1 MLTELHTCIQTL
13 IYDAGRI
20 DPSEVDIV
28 FDVPTREWIEKL
40 VRPTVAVYLLEL
52 EENTEL
58 RNTQYQT
65 TRVNGRAEFR
75 QPPRRIDLRYMVT
88 VLTSNPDDAFRL
100 LWRVLGVMMRTPELP
115 IELLPEDLKLEAP
128 IVARVAQPDGG
139 VKLLDVWSAL
149 GTEPRPSF
157 GYTLTAP
164 VDLGIG
170 FDAPLVLSRT
180 LKYRPLDGSTSDE
193 RRTLVRGLVRDPT
206 GAPLEKVIVSTLDEP
221 TSAAETDAEGAFTL
235 RAPHAGKIAIRVT
248 GDGGRTTTAQ
258 LDLDSQSVCFD
269 LVLE

>member
-75 QPPRRIDLRYMVT
+75 QPPRRIDLRYIVT
-88 VLTSNPDDAFRL
+88 ALTSDPDDAFRL

-128 IVARVAQPDGG
+128 IVARVAQPNGG

-180 LKYRPLDGSTSDE
+180 LKYRPLDGSTSEE

-235 RAPHAGKIAIRVT
+235 RAPHAGKFTVRLT
-248 GDGGRTTTAQ
+248 HDSGRTTTAM
-258 LDLDSQSVCFD
+258 LDLDAPPTAFD
-269 LVLE
+269 FVLE